1 MNRLD
6 YVIPEI
12 IEEELD
18 EDKTISQDN
27 EEPFTVFDELPED
40 VADTVLDYSIDEIP
54 EDIDTEALDEFDAID
69 IGSVGIPEDVAEDM
83 DVDAE
88 VSENGVLDTPDPTQM
103 GYFEEQSVPEEEI
116 SDEGSTIIEDKPLY
130 NQAFEKMEDRDI
142 KNKAKDIEK
151 DIPLTKPTKKDI
163 NDKIIND
170 VKEGVAEDDLK
181 AKQQAYENA
190 KKPTKYEKEA
200 RKAAGLDDNE
210 AAYQKMSA
218 KDKKKLEEEIDK
230 MLNEQKQ
237 AGDER
242 RKKESDRER
251 VKKFFKPLQYER
263 KVFANGKNRVLP
275 KGTFMS
281 PDGTEYYNPE
291 TETIEQVVEEN
302 PKTEEVSEEVK
313 TNNGVGGAIK
323 NAASE
328 DVGYNLWDTIIK
340 S

>member
-18 EDKTISQDN
+18 EDKTISQD
-27 EEPFTVFDELPED
+27 EEPPFTVFDELPEE
-40 VADTVLDYSIDEIP
+40 AAETVLDYAIDEDP
-54 EDIDTEALDEFDAID
+54 TID
-69 IGSVGIPEDVAEDM
+69 IGSVGIPEDVASDM
-83 DVDAE
+83 NNDAE
-88 VSENGVLDTPDPTQM
+88 ISENGVIDTPDPTEM
-103 GYFEEQSVPEEEI
+103 GFFDEQSVPEEEI
-116 SDEGSTIIEDKPLY
+116 DDEGSTIIEDKPLY

-142 KNKAKDIEK
+142 KNKAVEIEK

-170 VKEGVAEDDLK
+170 VKQGVAEDDLK

-210 AAYQKMSA
+210 AKWGKMSA
-218 KDKKKLEEEIDK
+218 KEKKAVEDAIDE
-230 MLNEQKQ
+230 MLDEQKK
-237 AGDER
+237 AGDEKR
-242 RKKESDRER
+242 QKEADKER
-251 VKKFFKPLQYER
+251 VNKFFKPLQYER
-263 KVFANGKNRVLP
+263 KVFANGRNRVLP

-302 PKTEEVSEEVK
+302 PKAPEVEEEEETK
-313 TNNGVGGAIK
+313 GIDTGIGGAIK
-323 NAASE
+323 NAATE
-328 DVGYNLWDTIIK
+328 DVGYNIWDTIIK

>member
-1 MNRLD
+1 MNKLD
-6 YVIPEI
+6 YLIPEI

-40 VADTVLDYSIDEIP
+40 VADTVLDYSIDEVP

-69 IGSVGIPEDVAEDM
+69 IGSVGIPEDVKNEM
-83 DVDAE
+83 DVD
-88 VSENGVLDTPDPTQM
+88 VNGVIDTPDPTQM
-103 GYFEEQSVPEEEI
+103 GYFEENSVPEEEI
-116 SDEGSTIIEDKPLY
+116 SDEGSTIIEDDVDFGKFGKQY
-130 NQAFEKMEDRDI
+130 DRDI

-170 VKEGVAEDDLK
+170 VNEGVAEDDLK

-200 RKAAGLDDNE
+200 RKAAGLDNE
-210 AAYQKMSA
+210 ETWNKMSA
-218 KDKKKLEEEIDK
+218 KEKKKVEDAIDE
-230 MLNEQKQ
+230 MLKEQKET
-237 AGDER
+237 GDAK
-242 RKKESDRER
+242 RKKEADKER
-251 VKKFFKPLQYER
+251 VNKFFKPLQYER
-263 KVFANGKNRVLP
+263 KVFANGRNRVLP

-291 TETIEQVVEEN
+291 TETIEQVIEEN
-302 PKTEEVSEEVK
+302 PKAEEEVTEEN
-313 TNNGVGGAIK
+313 TNNGIGGAIK
-323 NAASE
+323 DAATE
-328 DVGYNLWDTIIK
+328 NVGYNIWDTIIK

>member
-27 EEPFTVFDELPED
+27 EEPFTVFDELPEEA
-40 VADTVLDYSIDEIP
+40 ADTVLDYAIDEIP
-54 EDIDTEALDEFDAID
+54 EDEDATID
-69 IGSVGIPEDVAEDM
+69 IGSVGIPEDVKNDM
-83 DVDAE
+83 DVDA
-88 VSENGVLDTPDPTQM
+88 NGVIDTPDPTQM
-103 GYFEEQSVPEEEI
+103 GFFDEQAVPEEEV
-116 SDEGSTIIEDKPLY
+116 SDEGATIIEDKPLY
-130 NQAFEKMEDRDI
+130 NQVFEKMEDRDI
-142 KNKAKDIEK
+142 KNKAKEIEK

-170 VKEGVAEDDLK
+170 VNEGVAEDDLK
-181 AKQQAYENA
+181 AKQQAYESA

-210 AAYQKMSA
+210 AKWGKMSA
-218 KDKKKLEEEIDK
+218 KEKKAVEDAIDE
-230 MLNEQKQ
+230 MLDEQKK
-237 AGDER
+237 AGDEKR
-242 RKKESDRER
+242 QKEADKER
-251 VKKFFKPLQYER
+251 VNKFFKPLQYER
-263 KVFANGKNRVLP
+263 KVFANGRNRVLP

-302 PKTEEVSEEVK
+302 PEAPEVEETEAETKGMDTGIGE
-313 TNNGVGGAIK
+313 AIK
-323 NAASE
+323 NAATE
-328 DVGYNLWDTIIK
+328 DVGYNIWDTIIK

>member
-1 MNRLD
+1 MNKLD
-6 YVIPEI
+6 YLIPEI

-54 EDIDTEALDEFDAID
+54 EDIDTDALDEFDAID
-69 IGSVGIPEDVAEDM
+69 IGSVGIPEDVRSDM
-83 DVDAE
+83 DVD
-88 VSENGVLDTPDPTQM
+88 VNGVIDTPDPTQM
-103 GYFEEQSVPEEEI
+103 GYFEENSVPEEEI
-116 SDEGSTIIEDKPLY
+116 DDEGSTIIEDDVDFGKFGKQY
-130 NQAFEKMEDRDI
+130 DRDI

-170 VKEGVAEDDLK
+170 VNKGVAEDDLK
-181 AKQQAYENA
+181 AKQQAYEKA

-200 RKAAGLDDNE
+200 RKAAGLDNE
-210 AAYQKMSA
+210 ETWNKMSA
-218 KDKKKLEEEIDK
+218 KEKKKVEDAIDEVLK
-230 MLNEQKQ
+230 EQKET
-237 AGDER
+237 GDAK
-242 RKKESDRER
+242 RKKEADKER
-251 VKKFFKPLQYER
+251 VNKFFKPLQYER
-263 KVFANGKNRVLP
+263 KVFANGRNRVLP

-291 TETIEQVVEEN
+291 TETIEQVIEEN
-302 PKTEEVSEEVK
+302 PKAEEEVTEEN
-313 TNNGVGGAIK
+313 TNNGIGGAIK
-323 NAASE
+323 DAATE
-328 DVGYNLWDTIIK
+328 NVGYNLWDTIIK

>member
-1 MNRLD
+1 MNKLD
-6 YVIPEI
+6 YLIPEI

-40 VADTVLDYSIDEIP
+40 VADTVLDYYIDEVP
-54 EDIDTEALDEFDAID
+54 EDEDATID
-69 IGSVGIPEDVAEDM
+69 IGSVGIPEDVRSDM
-83 DVDAE
+83 DVD
-88 VSENGVLDTPDPTQM
+88 VNGVIDTPDPTQM
-103 GYFEEQSVPEEEI
+103 GYFEENSVPEEEI
-116 SDEGSTIIEDKPLY
+116 SDEGSTIIEDDVDFGKFGKQY
-130 NQAFEKMEDRDI
+130 DRDI

-170 VKEGVAEDDLK
+170 VNKGVAEDDLK

-200 RKAAGLDDNE
+200 RKAAGLDNE
-210 AAYQKMSA
+210 ETWNKMSA
-218 KDKKKLEEEIDK
+218 KEKKKVEDAIDEVLK
-230 MLNEQKQ
+230 EQKET
-237 AGDER
+237 GDAK
-242 RKKESDRER
+242 RKKEADKER
-251 VKKFFKPLQYER
+251 VNKFFKPLQYER
-263 KVFANGKNRVLP
+263 KVFANGRNRVLP

-291 TETIEQVVEEN
+291 TETIEQVIEEN
-302 PKTEEVSEEVK
+302 PKAEEEVTEEN
-313 TNNGVGGAIK
+313 TNNGIGGAIK
-323 NAASE
+323 DAASE

>member
-1 MNRLD
+1 MNKLD
-6 YVIPEI
+6 YLIPEI

-40 VADTVLDYSIDEIP
+40 VADTILDYSIDEIP
-54 EDIDTEALDEFDAID
+54 EDEDATID
-69 IGSVGIPEDVAEDM
+69 IGSVGIPEDVRSDM
-83 DVDAE
+83 DVD
-88 VSENGVLDTPDPTQM
+88 VNGVIDTPDPTQM
-103 GYFEEQSVPEEEI
+103 GYFEENSVPEEEI
-116 SDEGSTIIEDKPLY
+116 SDEGSTIIEDDVDFGKFGKQY
-130 NQAFEKMEDRDI
+130 DRDI

-170 VKEGVAEDDLK
+170 VNKGVAEDDLK

-200 RKAAGLDDNE
+200 RKAAGLDNE
-210 AAYQKMSA
+210 ETWNKMSA
-218 KDKKKLEEEIDK
+218 KEKKKVEDAIDEVLK
-230 MLNEQKQ
+230 EQKET
-237 AGDER
+237 GDAK
-242 RKKESDRER
+242 RKKEADKER
-251 VKKFFKPLQYER
+251 VNKFFKPLQYER
-263 KVFANGKNRVLP
+263 KVFANGRNRVLP

-291 TETIEQVVEEN
+291 TETIEQVIEEN
-302 PKTEEVSEEVK
+302 PKAEEEVTEEN
-313 TNNGVGGAIK
+313 TNNGIGGAIK
-323 NAASE
+323 DAASE

>member
-1 MNRLD
+1 MNKLD
-6 YVIPEI
+6 YLIPEI

-40 VADTVLDYSIDEIP
+40 VADTILDYSIDEIP
-54 EDIDTEALDEFDAID
+54 EDEDATID
-69 IGSVGIPEDVAEDM
+69 IGSVGIPEDVKNDM
-83 DVDAE
+83 DVD
-88 VSENGVLDTPDPTQM
+88 VNGVIDTPDPTQM
-103 GYFEEQSVPEEEI
+103 GYFEENSVPEEEI
-116 SDEGSTIIEDKPLY
+116 SDEGSTIIEDDVDFGKFGKQY
-130 NQAFEKMEDRDI
+130 DRDI

-170 VKEGVAEDDLK
+170 VNKGVAEDDLK

-200 RKAAGLDDNE
+200 RKAAGLDNE
-210 AAYQKMSA
+210 ETWNKMSA
-218 KDKKKLEEEIDK
+218 KEKKKVEDAIDEVLK
-230 MLNEQKQ
+230 EQKET
-237 AGDER
+237 GDAK
-242 RKKESDRER
+242 RKKEADKER
-251 VKKFFKPLQYER
+251 VNKFFKPLQYER
-263 KVFANGKNRVLP
+263 KVFANGRNRVLP

-291 TETIEQVVEEN
+291 TETIEQVIEEN
-302 PKTEEVSEEVK
+302 PKAEEEVTEEN
-313 TNNGVGGAIK
+313 TNNGIGGAIK
-323 NAASE
+323 DAATE

>member
-1 MNRLD
+1 MNKLD
-6 YVIPEI
+6 YLIPEI

-40 VADTVLDYSIDEIP
+40 VADTILDYSIDEIP
-54 EDIDTEALDEFDAID
+54 EDEDATID
-69 IGSVGIPEDVAEDM
+69 IGSVGIPEDVRSDM
-83 DVDAE
+83 DVD
-88 VSENGVLDTPDPTQM
+88 VNGVIDTPDPTQM
-103 GYFEEQSVPEEEI
+103 GYFEENSVPEEEI
-116 SDEGSTIIEDKPLY
+116 SDEGSTIIEDDVDFGKFGKQY
-130 NQAFEKMEDRDI
+130 DRDI

-170 VKEGVAEDDLK
+170 VNKGVAEDDLK
-181 AKQQAYENA
+181 AKQQAYEKA

-200 RKAAGLDDNE
+200 RKAAGLDNE
-210 AAYQKMSA
+210 ETWNKMSA
-218 KDKKKLEEEIDK
+218 KEKKKVEDAIDEVLK
-230 MLNEQKQ
+230 EQKET
-237 AGDER
+237 GDAK
-242 RKKESDRER
+242 RKKEADKER
-251 VKKFFKPLQYER
+251 VNKFFKPLQYER
-263 KVFANGKNRVLP
+263 KVFANGRNRVLP

-291 TETIEQVVEEN
+291 TETIEQVIEEN
-302 PKTEEVSEEVK
+302 PKAEEEVTEEN
-313 TNNGVGGAIK
+313 TNNGIGGAIK
-323 NAASE
+323 DAASE

>member
-1 MNRLD
+1 MNKLD
-6 YVIPEI
+6 YLIPEI

-27 EEPFTVFDELPED
+27 EKPFTVFDELPED

-69 IGSVGIPEDVAEDM
+69 VGSVGIPEDVRNDM
-83 DVDAE
+83 DVD
-88 VSENGVLDTPDPTQM
+88 VNGVIDTPDPTQM
-103 GYFEEQSVPEEEI
+103 GYFEEQAVPEEEVN
-116 SDEGSTIIEDKPLY
+116 DEGSTIIEDKPLY
-130 NQAFEKMEDRDI
+130 NQAFEKQNDRDI

-163 NDKIIND
+163 NDKIVED
-170 VKEGVAEDDLK
+170 VKQGVAEDDLK

-200 RKAAGLDDNE
+200 RKAAGLDNE
-210 AAYQKMSA
+210 ETWNKMSA
-218 KDKKKLEEEIDK
+218 KEKKEVEDAIDE
-230 MLNEQKQ
+230 MLKEQKE
-237 AGDER
+237 AGDAK
-242 RKKESDRER
+242 RKKEADKER
-251 VKKFFKPLQYER
+251 VNKFFKPLQYER
-263 KVFANGKNRVLP
+263 KVFANGRNRVLP

-291 TETIEQVVEEN
+291 TETIEQVIEEN
-302 PKTEEVSEEVK
+302 PKAEDEITEEN
-313 TNNGVGGAIK
+313 TNNGIGGAIK
-323 NAASE
+323 DAATE
-328 DVGYNLWDTIIK
+328 NVGYNIWDTIIK

>member
-6 YVIPEI
+6 YLIPEI

-40 VADTVLDYSIDEIP
+40 LADTVLDYSIDEIP
-54 EDIDTEALDEFDAID
+54 EDEEPAID
-69 IGSVGIPEDVAEDM
+69 IGSVGIPEDVKNDM
-83 DVDAE
+83 DVD
-88 VSENGVLDTPDPTQM
+88 VNGVIDTPDPTQM
-103 GYFEEQSVPEEEI
+103 GYFEENSVPEEEI
-116 SDEGSTIIEDKPLY
+116 DDEGSTIIEDDVDFGKFGKQY
-130 NQAFEKMEDRDI
+130 DRDV
-142 KNKAKDIEK
+142 KNKAKDLEK

-170 VKEGVAEDDLK
+170 VNEGVAEDDLK
-181 AKQQAYENA
+181 AKQQAYEKA

-200 RKAAGLDDNE
+200 RKAAGLDNE
-210 AAYQKMSA
+210 EVYNKMSA
-218 KDKKKLEEEIDK
+218 KEKKQIEDAIDEMLEE
-230 MLNEQKQ
+230 QKK
-237 AGDER
+237 AGDEK
-242 RKKESDRER
+242 RKKEADKER
-251 VKKFFKPLQYER
+251 VNKFFKPLQYER

-302 PKTEEVSEEVK
+302 PKTEEVSEEVN
-313 TNNGVGGAIK
+313 TNNGIGGAIK
-323 NAASE
+323 NAATE
-328 DVGYNLWDTIIK
+328 DVGYNIWDTIIK

>member
-6 YVIPEI
+6 YLIPEI

-18 EDKTISQDN
+18 EDKTVSQDN
-27 EEPFTVFDELPED
+27 EEPFTVFDELPEE
-40 VADTVLDYSIDEIP
+40 VADTVLDYAIP
-54 EDIDTEALDEFDAID
+54 EDEEPAID
-69 IGSVGIPEDVAEDM
+69 IGSVGIPEDVRNDM
-83 DVDAE
+83 DVDI
-88 VSENGVLDTPDPTQM
+88 NGVIDTPDPTQM
-103 GYFEEQSVPEEEI
+103 GYFEENAVPEEEI
-116 SDEGSTIIEDKPLY
+116 SDEGATIIEDKPLY
-130 NQAFEKMEDRDI
+130 NQAFEKLEDRDV

-170 VKEGVAEDDLK
+170 VQEGVAEDDLK
-181 AKQQAYENA
+181 AKQQAYEAA

-200 RKAAGLDDNE
+200 RKAAGLSDYE
-210 AAYQKMSA
+210 AEYNKLSGRE
-218 KDKKKLEEEIDK
+218 KKKLDKEIDK
-230 MLNEQKQ
+230 ILEEGKK
-237 AGDER
+237 AGDEK
-242 RKKESDRER
+242 RKKESDKER
-251 VKKFFKPLQYER
+251 VNKFFKPLQYER
-263 KVFANGKNRVLP
+263 KVFANGRNRVLP

-302 PKTEEVSEEVK
+302 PKTEEVEDTK
-313 TNNGVGGAIK
+313 TTNNGVGGAIK

>member
-1 MNRLD
+1 MNKLD
-6 YVIPEI
+6 YLIPEI

-40 VADTVLDYSIDEIP
+40 VADTILDYSIDEIP
-54 EDIDTEALDEFDAID
+54 EDEDATID
-69 IGSVGIPEDVAEDM
+69 IGSVGIPEDVKNDM
-83 DVDAE
+83 DVD
-88 VSENGVLDTPDPTQM
+88 VNGVIDTPDPTQM
-103 GYFEEQSVPEEEI
+103 GYFEENSVPEEEI
-116 SDEGSTIIEDKPLY
+116 DDEGSTIIEDDVDFGKFGKQY
-130 NQAFEKMEDRDI
+130 DRDI

-170 VKEGVAEDDLK
+170 VNKGVAEDDLK
-181 AKQQAYENA
+181 AKQKAYEKA

-200 RKAAGLDDNE
+200 RKAAGLDNE
-210 AAYQKMSA
+210 ETWNKMSA
-218 KDKKKLEEEIDK
+218 KEKKKVEDAIDEVLK
-230 MLNEQKQ
+230 EQKET
-237 AGDER
+237 GDAK
-242 RKKESDRER
+242 RKKEADKER
-251 VKKFFKPLQYER
+251 VNKFFKPLQYER
-263 KVFANGKNRVLP
+263 KVFANGRNRVLP

-291 TETIEQVVEEN
+291 TETIEQVIEEN
-302 PKTEEVSEEVK
+302 PKAEEEVTEEN
-313 TNNGVGGAIK
+313 TNNGIGGAIK
-323 NAASE
+323 DAATE

>member
-6 YVIPEI
+6 YLIPEI

-27 EEPFTVFDELPED
+27 EEPFTVFDELPEE

-54 EDIDTEALDEFDAID
+54 EDEEPAID
-69 IGSVGIPEDVAEDM
+69 IGSVGIPDDVRSDM
-83 DVDAE
+83 DVD
-88 VSENGVLDTPDPTQM
+88 VNGVIDTPDPTQM
-103 GYFEEQSVPEEEI
+103 GYFEEQAVPEEEI
-116 SDEGSTIIEDKPLY
+116 SDEGATIIEDKPLY
-130 NQAFEKMEDRDI
+130 NQAFEKQNDRDV
-142 KNKAKDIEK
+142 KNKAKNIEK

-163 NDKIIND
+163 NDKIIED
-170 VKEGVAEDDLK
+170 AKQGVGEDDLK

-190 KKPTKYEKEA
+190 KKPTAYEKKA
-200 RKAAGLDDNE
+200 RKEAGLDNE
-210 AAYQKMSA
+210 ETYNKMSA
-218 KDKKKLEEEIDK
+218 KEKKQIEDAIDEMLEE
-230 MLNEQKQ
+230 QKK
-237 AGDER
+237 AGDEK
-242 RKKESDRER
+242 RKKEADKER
-251 VKKFFKPLQYER
+251 VNKFFKPLQYER
-263 KVFANGKNRVLP
+263 KVYANGRNRVLP

-302 PKTEEVSEEVK
+302 PKTEETSEEVK
-313 TNNGVGGAIK
+313 TNGGVGGAIK
-323 NAASE
+323 NAATE

>member
-1 MNRLD
+1 MNKLD
-6 YVIPEI
+6 YLIPEI

-54 EDIDTEALDEFDAID
+54 EDIDTDALDEFDAID
-69 IGSVGIPEDVAEDM
+69 IGSVGIPEDVKNDM
-83 DVDAE
+83 DVD
-88 VSENGVLDTPDPTQM
+88 VNGVIDTPDPTQM
-103 GYFEEQSVPEEEI
+103 GYFEENSVPEEEI
-116 SDEGSTIIEDKPLY
+116 DDEGSTIIEDDVDFGKFGKQY
-130 NQAFEKMEDRDI
+130 DRDI

-170 VKEGVAEDDLK
+170 VNKGVAEDDLK

-200 RKAAGLDDNE
+200 RKAAGLDNE
-210 AAYQKMSA
+210 ETWNKMSA
-218 KDKKKLEEEIDK
+218 KEKKKVEDAIDEVLK
-230 MLNEQKQ
+230 EQKET
-237 AGDER
+237 GDAK
-242 RKKESDRER
+242 RKKEADKER
-251 VKKFFKPLQYER
+251 VNKFFKPLQYER
-263 KVFANGKNRVLP
+263 KVFANGRNRVLP

-291 TETIEQVVEEN
+291 TETIEQVIEEN
-302 PKTEEVSEEVK
+302 PKAEEEVTEEN
-313 TNNGVGGAIK
+313 TNNGIGGAIK
-323 NAASE
+323 DAATE
-328 DVGYNLWDTIIK
+328 NVGYNLWDTIIK

>member
-1 MNRLD
+1 MNKLD
-6 YVIPEI
+6 YLIPEI

-40 VADTVLDYSIDEIP
+40 VADTILDYSIDEIP
-54 EDIDTEALDEFDAID
+54 EDEDATID
-69 IGSVGIPEDVAEDM
+69 IGSVGIPEDVKNDM
-83 DVDAE
+83 DVD
-88 VSENGVLDTPDPTQM
+88 VNGVIDTPDPTQM
-103 GYFEEQSVPEEEI
+103 GYFEENSVPEEEI
-116 SDEGSTIIEDKPLY
+116 DDEGSTIIEDDVDFGKFGKQY
-130 NQAFEKMEDRDI
+130 DRDI

-170 VKEGVAEDDLK
+170 VNKGVAEDDLK
-181 AKQQAYENA
+181 AKQQAYEKA

-200 RKAAGLDDNE
+200 RKAAGLDNE
-210 AAYQKMSA
+210 ETWNKMSA
-218 KDKKKLEEEIDK
+218 KEKKKVEDAIDEVLK
-230 MLNEQKQ
+230 EQKET
-237 AGDER
+237 GDAK
-242 RKKESDRER
+242 RKKEADKER
-251 VKKFFKPLQYER
+251 VNKFFKPLQYER
-263 KVFANGKNRVLP
+263 KVFANGRNRVLP

-291 TETIEQVVEEN
+291 TETIEQVIEEN
-302 PKTEEVSEEVK
+302 PKAEEEVTEEN
-313 TNNGVGGAIK
+313 TNNGIGGAIK
-323 NAASE
+323 DAASE

>member
-40 VADTVLDYSIDEIP
+40 VADTVLDYFIDEIP
-54 EDIDTEALDEFDAID
+54 EDEDATID
-69 IGSVGIPEDVAEDM
+69 IGSVGIPEDVRNDM
-83 DVDAE
+83 DVDI
-88 VSENGVLDTPDPTQM
+88 NGVIDTPDPTQM
-103 GYFEEQSVPEEEI
+103 GYFEEQSVPDEEI

-170 VKEGVAEDDLK
+170 VNEGVAEDDLK
-181 AKQQAYENA
+181 AKQKAYENA

-200 RKAAGLDDNE
+200 RKAAGLDNE
-210 AAYQKMSA
+210 ETWNKMSA
-218 KDKKKLEEEIDK
+218 KEKKKVEDAIDE
-230 MLNEQKQ
+230 MLKEQKET
-237 AGDER
+237 GDAK
-242 RKKESDRER
+242 RKKEADKER
-251 VKKFFKPLQYER
+251 VNKFFKPLQYER
-263 KVFANGKNRVLP
+263 KVFANGRNRVLP

-291 TETIEQVVEEN
+291 TETIEQVIEEN
-302 PKTEEVSEEVK
+302 PKAEEEVTEEN
-313 TNNGVGGAIK
+313 TNNGIGGAIK

>member
-27 EEPFTVFDELPED
+27 EEPFTVFDELPEE
-40 VADTVLDYSIDEIP
+40 AAETVLDYAIDEIP
-54 EDIDTEALDEFDAID
+54 EDEDATID
-69 IGSVGIPEDVAEDM
+69 IGSVGIPEDVKNDM
-83 DVDAE
+83 DVD
-88 VSENGVLDTPDPTQM
+88 VNGVIDTPDPTQM
-103 GYFEEQSVPEEEI
+103 GYFEEQAVPEEEI
-116 SDEGSTIIEDKPLY
+116 SDEGSTIIEDDVDFGKFGKQY
-130 NQAFEKMEDRDI
+130 DREV
-142 KNKAKDIEK
+142 KNKAAELEK

-210 AAYQKMSA
+210 IAYQKMSA
-218 KDKKKLEEEIDK
+218 KDKKKLNEEIDK

-237 AGDER
+237 AGDEK
-242 RKKESDRER
+242 RKKEADKDR
-251 VKKFFKPLQYER
+251 VNKFFKPLQYER
-263 KVFANGKNRVLP
+263 KVFANGRNRVLP

-291 TETIEQVVEEN
+291 TETIEQVIEEN
-302 PKTEEVSEEVK
+302 PKAENEVTEEN

>member
-1 MNRLD
+1 MNKLD
-6 YVIPEI
+6 YLIPEI

-40 VADTVLDYSIDEIP
+40 VADTVLDYSINEIP
-54 EDIDTEALDEFDAID
+54 EDIDTDALDEFDAID
-69 IGSVGIPEDVAEDM
+69 IGSVGIPEDVRSDM
-83 DVDAE
+83 DVD
-88 VSENGVLDTPDPTQM
+88 VNGVIDTPDPTQM
-103 GYFEEQSVPEEEI
+103 GYFEENSVPEEEI
-116 SDEGSTIIEDKPLY
+116 SDEGSTIIEDDVDFGKFGKQY
-130 NQAFEKMEDRDI
+130 DRDI

-181 AKQQAYENA
+181 AKQKAYENA

-200 RKAAGLDDNE
+200 RKAAGLDNE
-210 AAYQKMSA
+210 ETWNKMSA
-218 KDKKKLEEEIDK
+218 KEKKKVEDAIDEVLK
-230 MLNEQKQ
+230 EQKET
-237 AGDER
+237 GDAK
-242 RKKESDRER
+242 RKKEADKER
-251 VKKFFKPLQYER
+251 VNKFFKPLQYER
-263 KVFANGKNRVLP
+263 KVFANGRNRVLP

-291 TETIEQVVEEN
+291 TETIEQVIEEN
-302 PKTEEVSEEVK
+302 PKAEEEVTEEN
-313 TNNGVGGAIK
+313 TNNGIGGAIK
-323 NAASE
+323 DAATE

>member
-6 YVIPEI
+6 YLIPEI

-40 VADTVLDYSIDEIP
+40 LADTVLDYSIDEIP
-54 EDIDTEALDEFDAID
+54 EDEEPAID
-69 IGSVGIPEDVAEDM
+69 IGSVGIPEDVKNDM
-83 DVDAE
+83 DVDI
-88 VSENGVLDTPDPTQM
+88 NGVIDTPDPTQM
-103 GYFEEQSVPEEEI
+103 GYFEENSVPEEEI
-116 SDEGSTIIEDKPLY
+116 DDEGSTIIEDEPLY
-130 NQAFEKMEDRDI
+130 NQAFEKQNNRDV

-163 NDKIIND
+163 NDKIIED
-170 VKEGVAEDDLK
+170 VKQGVAEDDLK

-200 RKAAGLDDNE
+200 RKAAGLDNE
-210 AAYQKMSA
+210 EVYNKMSA
-218 KDKKKLEEEIDK
+218 KEKKQIEDAIDEMLEE
-230 MLNEQKQ
+230 QKK
-237 AGDER
+237 AGDEK
-242 RKKESDRER
+242 RKKEADKER
-251 VKKFFKPLQYER
+251 VNKFFKPLQYER

-302 PKTEEVSEEVK
+302 PKAENETTEK
-313 TNNGVGGAIK
+313 NTNNGVGGAIK
-323 NAASE
+323 NAATE

>member
-1 MNRLD
+1 MNKLD
-6 YVIPEI
+6 YLIPEI

-27 EEPFTVFDELPED
+27 EEPFTVFDELPEE

-69 IGSVGIPEDVAEDM
+69 IGSVGIPEDVRSDM
-83 DVDAE
+83 DVDA
-88 VSENGVLDTPDPTQM
+88 NGVLDTPDPTQM
-103 GYFEEQSVPEEEI
+103 GYFEENAVPEEEI
-116 SDEGSTIIEDKPLY
+116 SDEGATIIEDKPLY
-130 NQAFEKMEDRDI
+130 NQAFEKLEDRDI
-142 KNKAKDIEK
+142 KSKAKDIEK

-170 VKEGVAEDDLK
+170 VNQGVGEDDLK
-181 AKQQAYENA
+181 AKQQAYEKA
-190 KKPTKYEKEA
+190 KKPTAYEKKA
-200 RKAAGLDDNE
+200 RKAAGLDNE
-210 AAYQKMSA
+210 EAYNKMSA
-218 KDKKKLEEEIDK
+218 KEKKEIEDAIDE
-230 MLNEQKQ
+230 MLKEQKE
-237 AGDER
+237 AGDAK
-242 RKKESDRER
+242 RKKEADKER
-251 VKKFFKPLQYER
+251 VNKFFKPLQYER
-263 KVFANGKNRVLP
+263 KVFANGRNRVLP

-291 TETIEQVVEEN
+291 TETIEQVIEEN
-302 PKTEEVSEEVK
+302 PKAEEASSEEVK
-313 TNNGVGGAIK
+313 TNNGVSGAIK

>member
-1 MNRLD
+1 MNKLD
-6 YVIPEI
+6 YLIPEI

-40 VADTVLDYSIDEIP
+40 VADTILDYSIDEIP
-54 EDIDTEALDEFDAID
+54 EDEDATID
-69 IGSVGIPEDVAEDM
+69 IGSVGIPEDVRSDM
-83 DVDAE
+83 DVD
-88 VSENGVLDTPDPTQM
+88 VNGVIDTPDPTQM
-103 GYFEEQSVPEEEI
+103 GYFEENSVPEEEI
-116 SDEGSTIIEDKPLY
+116 SDEGSTIIEDDVDFGKFGKQY
-130 NQAFEKMEDRDI
+130 DRDI

-170 VKEGVAEDDLK
+170 VNKGVAEDDLK

-200 RKAAGLDDNE
+200 RKAAGLDNE
-210 AAYQKMSA
+210 ETWNKMSA
-218 KDKKKLEEEIDK
+218 KEKKKVEDAIDEVLK
-230 MLNEQKQ
+230 EQKET
-237 AGDER
+237 GDAK
-242 RKKESDRER
+242 RKKEADKER
-251 VKKFFKPLQYER
+251 VNKFFKPLQYER
-263 KVFANGKNRVLP
+263 KVFANGRNRVLP

-291 TETIEQVVEEN
+291 TETIEQVIEEN
-302 PKTEEVSEEVK
+302 PKAEEEVTEEN
-313 TNNGVGGAIK
+313 TNNGIGGAIK
-323 NAASE
+323 DAATE

>member
-1 MNRLD
+1 MNKLD
-6 YVIPEI
+6 YLIPEI

-40 VADTVLDYSIDEIP
+40 VADTVLDYYIDEIP
-54 EDIDTEALDEFDAID
+54 EDEDATID
-69 IGSVGIPEDVAEDM
+69 IGSVGIPEDVRSDM
-83 DVDAE
+83 DVD
-88 VSENGVLDTPDPTQM
+88 VNGVIDTPDPTQM
-103 GYFEEQSVPEEEI
+103 GYFEENSVPEEEI
-116 SDEGSTIIEDKPLY
+116 SDEGSTIIEDDVDFGKFGKQY
-130 NQAFEKMEDRDI
+130 DRDI

-170 VKEGVAEDDLK
+170 VNKGVAEDDLK

-200 RKAAGLDDNE
+200 RKAAGLDNE
-210 AAYQKMSA
+210 ETWNKMSA
-218 KDKKKLEEEIDK
+218 KEKKKVEDAIDEVLK
-230 MLNEQKQ
+230 EQKET
-237 AGDER
+237 GDAK
-242 RKKESDRER
+242 RKKEADKER
-251 VKKFFKPLQYER
+251 VNKFFKPLQYER
-263 KVFANGKNRVLP
+263 KVFANGRNRVLP

-291 TETIEQVVEEN
+291 TETIEQVIEEN
-302 PKTEEVSEEVK
+302 PKAEEEVTEEN
-313 TNNGVGGAIK
+313 TNNGIGGAIK
-323 NAASE
+323 DAATE

>member
-1 MNRLD
+1 MNKLD
-6 YVIPEI
+6 YLIPEI

-40 VADTVLDYSIDEIP
+40 VADTILDYSIDEIP
-54 EDIDTEALDEFDAID
+54 EDEDATID
-69 IGSVGIPEDVAEDM
+69 IGSVGIPEDVKNDM
-83 DVDAE
+83 DVD
-88 VSENGVLDTPDPTQM
+88 VNGVIDTPDPTQM
-103 GYFEEQSVPEEEI
+103 GYFEENSVPEEEI
-116 SDEGSTIIEDKPLY
+116 DDEGSTIIEDDVDFGKFGKQY
-130 NQAFEKMEDRDI
+130 DRDI

-170 VKEGVAEDDLK
+170 VNKGVAEDDLK
-181 AKQQAYENA
+181 AKQKAYENA

-200 RKAAGLDDNE
+200 RKAAGLDNE
-210 AAYQKMSA
+210 ETWNKMSA
-218 KDKKKLEEEIDK
+218 KEKKKVEDAIDEVLK
-230 MLNEQKQ
+230 EQKET
-237 AGDER
+237 GDAK
-242 RKKESDRER
+242 RKKEADKER
-251 VKKFFKPLQYER
+251 VNKFFKPLQYER
-263 KVFANGKNRVLP
+263 KVFANGRNRVLP

-291 TETIEQVVEEN
+291 TETIEQVIEEN
-302 PKTEEVSEEVK
+302 PKAEEEVTEEN
-313 TNNGVGGAIK
+313 TNNGIGGAIK
-323 NAASE
+323 DAATE

>member
-6 YVIPEI
+6 YLIPEI

-40 VADTVLDYSIDEIP
+40 LADTVLDYSIDEIP
-54 EDIDTEALDEFDAID
+54 EDEEPAID
-69 IGSVGIPEDVAEDM
+69 IGSVGIPEDVKNDM
-83 DVDAE
+83 DVDI
-88 VSENGVLDTPDPTQM
+88 NGVIDTPDPTQM
-103 GYFEEQSVPEEEI
+103 GYFEENSVPEEEI
-116 SDEGSTIIEDKPLY
+116 DDEGSTIIEDEPLY
-130 NQAFEKMEDRDI
+130 NQAFEKQNNRDV

-163 NDKIIND
+163 NDKIIED
-170 VKEGVAEDDLK
+170 VKQGVAEDDLK
-181 AKQQAYENA
+181 AKQQAYESA

-200 RKAAGLDDNE
+200 RKAAGLDNE
-210 AAYQKMSA
+210 EVYNKMSA
-218 KDKKKLEEEIDK
+218 KEKKQIEDAIDEMLEE
-230 MLNEQKQ
+230 QKK
-237 AGDER
+237 AGDEK
-242 RKKESDRER
+242 RKKEAGKER
-251 VKKFFKPLQYER
+251 VNKFFKPLQYER

-302 PKTEEVSEEVK
+302 PKAEDETTEK
-313 TNNGVGGAIK
+313 NTNNGIGGAIK
-323 NAASE
+323 NAATE
-328 DVGYNLWDTIIK
+328 DVGYNIWDTIIK

>member
-1 MNRLD
+1 MNKLD
-6 YVIPEI
+6 YLIPEI

-40 VADTVLDYSIDEIP
+40 VADTILDYSIDEIP
-54 EDIDTEALDEFDAID
+54 EDIDTDALDEFDAID
-69 IGSVGIPEDVAEDM
+69 IGSVGIPEDVRSDM
-83 DVDAE
+83 DVD
-88 VSENGVLDTPDPTQM
+88 VNGVIDTPDPTQM
-103 GYFEEQSVPEEEI
+103 GYFEENSVPEEEI
-116 SDEGSTIIEDKPLY
+116 SDEGSTIIEDDVDFGKFGKQY
-130 NQAFEKMEDRDI
+130 DRDI

-170 VKEGVAEDDLK
+170 VNKGVAEDDLK
-181 AKQQAYENA
+181 AKQQAYEKA

-200 RKAAGLDDNE
+200 RKAAGLDNE
-210 AAYQKMSA
+210 ETWNKMSA
-218 KDKKKLEEEIDK
+218 KEKKKVEDAIDEVLK
-230 MLNEQKQ
+230 EQKET
-237 AGDER
+237 GDAK
-242 RKKESDRER
+242 RKKEADKER
-251 VKKFFKPLQYER
+251 VNKFFKPLQYER
-263 KVFANGKNRVLP
+263 KVFANGRNRVLP

-291 TETIEQVVEEN
+291 TETIEQVIEEN
-302 PKTEEVSEEVK
+302 PKAEEEVTEEN
-313 TNNGVGGAIK
+313 TNNGIGGAIK
-323 NAASE
+323 DAASE

>member
-6 YVIPEI
+6 YLIPEI

-27 EEPFTVFDELPED
+27 EEPFTVFDELPEE
-40 VADTVLDYSIDEIP
+40 VADTVLDYSIGEIP

-69 IGSVGIPEDVAEDM
+69 VGSVGIPEDVKNDM
-83 DVDAE
+83 DVD
-88 VSENGVLDTPDPTQM
+88 VNGVIDTPDPTQM
-103 GYFEEQSVPEEEI
+103 GYFEENAVPEEEI
-116 SDEGSTIIEDKPLY
+116 SDEGATIIEDKPLY
-130 NQAFEKMEDRDI
+130 NQAFEKLEDRDI

-170 VKEGVAEDDLK
+170 VNQGVGEDDLK
-181 AKQQAYENA
+181 AKQQAYEKA
-190 KKPTKYEKEA
+190 KKPTAYEKKA
-200 RKAAGLDDNE
+200 RKEAGLDDNE
-210 AAYQKMSA
+210 TAYQKMSE
-218 KDKKKLEEEIDK
+218 KDKKKLNEEIDK
-230 MLNEQKQ
+230 MLDEQKQ

-242 RKKESDRER
+242 RKKESDKER
-251 VKKFFKPLQYER
+251 VNKFFKPLQYER
-263 KVFANGKNRVLP
+263 KVFANGRNRVLP

-291 TETIEQVVEEN
+291 TETIEQVIEEN
-302 PKTEEVSEEVK
+302 PKTEETSEEVK
-313 TNNGVGGAIK
+313 TNGGVGGAIK

>member
-1 MNRLD
+1 MNKLD
-6 YVIPEI
+6 YLIPEI

-54 EDIDTEALDEFDAID
+54 EDEDATID
-69 IGSVGIPEDVAEDM
+69 IGSVGIPEDVKNDM
-83 DVDAE
+83 DVD
-88 VSENGVLDTPDPTQM
+88 VNGVIDTPDPTQM
-103 GYFEEQSVPEEEI
+103 GYFEENSVPEEEI
-116 SDEGSTIIEDKPLY
+116 SDEGSTIIEDDVDFGKFGKQY
-130 NQAFEKMEDRDI
+130 DRDI

-200 RKAAGLDDNE
+200 RKAAGLDNE
-210 AAYQKMSA
+210 ETWNKMSA
-218 KDKKKLEEEIDK
+218 KEKKKVEDAIDEVLK
-230 MLNEQKQ
+230 EQKET
-237 AGDER
+237 GDAK
-242 RKKESDRER
+242 RKKEADKER
-251 VKKFFKPLQYER
+251 VNKFFKPLQYER
-263 KVFANGKNRVLP
+263 KVFANGRNRVLP

-291 TETIEQVVEEN
+291 TETIEQVIEEN
-302 PKTEEVSEEVK
+302 PKAEEEVTEEN
-313 TNNGVGGAIK
+313 TNNGIGGAIK
-323 NAASE
+323 DAASE

>member
-1 MNRLD
+1 MNKLD
-6 YVIPEI
+6 YLIPEI

-40 VADTVLDYSIDEIP
+40 VADTILDYSIDEIP
-54 EDIDTEALDEFDAID
+54 EDIDTDALDEFDAID
-69 IGSVGIPEDVAEDM
+69 IGSVGIPEDVKNDM
-83 DVDAE
+83 DVD
-88 VSENGVLDTPDPTQM
+88 VNGVIDTPDPTQM
-103 GYFEEQSVPEEEI
+103 GYFEENSVPEEEI
-116 SDEGSTIIEDKPLY
+116 SDEGSTIIEDDVDFGKFGKQY
-130 NQAFEKMEDRDI
+130 DRDI

-170 VKEGVAEDDLK
+170 VNKGVAEDDLK

-200 RKAAGLDDNE
+200 RKAAGLDNE
-210 AAYQKMSA
+210 ETWNKMSA
-218 KDKKKLEEEIDK
+218 KEKKKVEDAIDEVLK
-230 MLNEQKQ
+230 EQKET
-237 AGDER
+237 GDAK
-242 RKKESDRER
+242 RKKEADKER
-251 VKKFFKPLQYER
+251 VNKFFKPLQYER
-263 KVFANGKNRVLP
+263 KVFANGRNRVLP

-291 TETIEQVVEEN
+291 TETIEQVIEEN
-302 PKTEEVSEEVK
+302 PKAEEEVTEEN
-313 TNNGVGGAIK
+313 TNNGIGGAIK
-323 NAASE
+323 DAASE